1 MMTCYLSKPGRV
13 VKNDVKR
20 LYMMN
25 KAKELMPFILFIDFS
40 DLLKKLI
47 IIQKLKKLNRK

>member
-25 KAKELMPFILFIDFS
+25 KVKELMPFILFIDFS